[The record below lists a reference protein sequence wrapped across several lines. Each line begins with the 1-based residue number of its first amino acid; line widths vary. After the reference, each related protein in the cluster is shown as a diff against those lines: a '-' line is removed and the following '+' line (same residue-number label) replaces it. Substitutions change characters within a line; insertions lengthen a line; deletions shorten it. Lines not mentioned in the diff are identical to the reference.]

1 MFQAH
6 FAFSPSLWW
15 HGQVIFKGA
24 ENYLANTTEL
34 NSYLYLNLGSE
45 GADMLSAFERYTKLL
60 KTHEAD
66 GFSYNSD
73 IDEQE
78 THGSTALIGHPQA
91 FRYLHSTLQCPNEVI
106 TQGLPAIEQFFKLQ
120 SEKYGYQIKPSF
132 SAINHAGY
140 IALDKKDVI
149 NAINIFEAN
158 VKHYPYK
165 ADVYDSLAD
174 GYEANGQLKL
184 ALKMRIKTM
193 KKA

>member
-1 MFQAH
+1 
-6 FAFSPSLWW
+6 
-15 HGQVIFKGA
+15 
-24 ENYLANTTEL
+24 
-34 NSYLYLNLGSE
+34 
-45 GADMLSAFERYTKLL
+45 MLLSDIQKLL
-60 KTHEAD
+60 KKHEVD

-91 FRYLHSTLQCPNEVI
+91 FRRLHLSLQCPNEII

-120 SEKYGYQIKPSF
+120 SEKYGYQIKPSS
-132 SAINHAGY
+132 SAINQAGY

-149 NAINIFEAN
+149 NAIKIFEAN

-174 GYEANGQLKL
+174 GYEANGQFKL
-184 ALKMRIKTM
+184 ALKMRSITM
-193 KKA
+193 KKSMIENVENNAYKTRQANLLDLIKENNSKSDEVVIEEKGTSNVGQ